1 MFPLCFSLY
10 KNIPLRFSI
19 LPMYVCVCSRYQ
31 YYDGTPL
38 WPFGWGLSY
47 TTFALRWHS
56 SAELTTTR
64 TALEYGLT
72 HVPASA
78 PLESLD
84 EPSEAALPTV
94 FSVTATNTGHVTSD
108 VTVLAF
114 LTAAETGMLGAGGRA
129 GAARTGAEEA
139 RRGAQP
145 QRELFAFCRLKDVAP
160 RQSAQCDLAVASSVV
175 AHNATIY
182 SGVYDV
188 VVELG
193 NGDGVRGRLLV
204 VDDSRT

>member
-1 MFPLCFSLY
+1 VNVSPVFFSPSDVYACL
-10 KNIPLRFSI
+10 
-19 LPMYVCVCSRYQ
+19 CSRYQ

-64 TALEYGLT
+64 TALESELT
-72 HVPASA
+72 HVPTRA
-78 PLESLD
+78 PLELLD

-94 FSVTATNTGHVTSD
+94 FSVTATNTGNVTSD

-114 LTAAETGMLGAGGRA
+114 LTAAEAGMLGAGGRA
-129 GAARTGAEEA
+129 AGAAGTGAEEA
-139 RRGAQP
+139 RGKAQP

-160 RQSAQCDLAVASSVV
+160 QQSAQCDLAVASSVV

-182 SGVYDV
+182 SGAYDV

-193 NGDGVRGRLLV
+193 NGDGVHGRLLV
-204 VDDSRT
+204 VDDSRM